1 MIEYPLNLKSDSK
14 FSINFES
21 TWLHPCSSLP
31 VAMSLRASH
40 ETLPSPSTAKNE
52 VSFLTIRQVLIFF
65 LLGEGKESN
74 VPRYLDNSLVLRSVD
89 SHVDCVDLR
98 VVASDHHHTLTD
110 VHRAVVR
117 PKHQHHPRHQPRSP
131 PHPHPSPRP
140 HPHIHSHLVCG
151 RLGWGIQGDSR
162 PIPGTQTSLWI
173 RCQIQ
178 FHLSSHLPTKIST
191 LVYIYPTQLPHNLLP
206 SCFNL
211 LVKIPDICA
220 KVVFIIAS
228 SNQESPVHHHATG

>member
-1 MIEYPLNLKSDSK
+1 MIVYPLNLKSDSK

-40 ETLPSPSTAKNE
+40 ETLPSPSTAKIE
-52 VSFLTIRQVLIFF
+52 VSFLTIRQVLIIF

-110 VHRAVVR
+110 VHGAVVR
-117 PKHQHHPRHQPRSP
+117 PELCHHTY
-131 PHPHPSPRP
+131 PRP
-140 HPHIHSHLVCG
+140 HPHIHSRLVCG
-151 RLGWGIQGDSR
+151 RLGWRIQGDSR

-211 LVKIPDICA
+211 LVKLPDICA